1 MYVLR
6 TEVGRAA
13 LAAVWFTAS
22 SIFAS
27 AYADQVEFRLDNQK
41 IAQHYA
47 GRAVYLRWQGAD
59 FTLIFSEDGRLDGK
73 TDVVSDSGRWW
84 TDDDKMCRQW
94 RRWHENRVVCHPVVA
109 KGELHVWHLL
119 DGSIVTVRMMPG

>member
-1 MYVLR
+1 MYVLPSK
-6 TEVGRAA
+6 VGRLA
-13 LAAVWFTAS
+13 LAAVWFAAS

-27 AYADQVEFRLDNQK
+27 AYADQVESRLDNLQ

-47 GRAVYLRWQGAD
+47 GRTVYLRWQGVD

-73 TDVVSDSGRWW
+73 SDVVSDSGRWW

-109 KGELHVWHLL
+109 KGKLHLWHEP
-119 DGSIVTVRMMPG
+119 DGSIVTVRNTPA